1 MTQFTMEALVNA
13 NSFTNEEISTIM
25 GIEDNFLI
33 RVGDNGH
40 DKNQLNVGYGTLV
53 DGQETNA
60 RGSIYVERPLLNT
73 GQWYHIAVTFDA
85 VNHERG
91 RIEIYVDGEL
101 VASIDEATT
110 DQADTYLTSK
120 VSPDSEGLVAYWKFC
135 DATGSVIADYSGN
148 GNDLQSDHA
157 PTWVEVELPEK

>member
-85 VNHERG
+85 VNHEHG
-91 RIEIYVDGEL
+91 
-101 VASIDEATT
+101 
-110 DQADTYLTSK
+110 
-120 VSPDSEGLVAYWKFC
+120 KFC

>member
-33 RVGDNGH
+33 RVWDNGH
-40 DKNQLNVGYGTLV
+40 DKNQLNVGYGTPV

-85 VNHERG
+85 VNHEHG
-91 RIEIYVDGEL
+91 RIEIYVDGVL
-101 VASIDEATT
+101 VVSIDEATT
-110 DQADTYLTSK
+110 PRHGWKLNFLKNNGYTTYNNNNFFNHML
-120 VSPDSEGLVAYWKFC
+120 
-135 DATGSVIADYSGN
+135 
-148 GNDLQSDHA
+148 
-157 PTWVEVELPEK
+157 